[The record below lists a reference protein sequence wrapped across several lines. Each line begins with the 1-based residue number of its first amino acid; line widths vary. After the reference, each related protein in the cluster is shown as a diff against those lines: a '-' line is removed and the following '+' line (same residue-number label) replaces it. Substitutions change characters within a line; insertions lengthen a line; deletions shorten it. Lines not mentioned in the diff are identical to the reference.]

1 MKTKK
6 TPQAKRGTYKLFDDN
21 GIFVMEYKPG
31 KDGVTEVDILN
42 LHKMDDHEV
51 YVNAKENRLP
61 EWYQPV
67 YEEWKA
73 KFIADFRE
81 RYGREPFADEIPG
94 RHRILESLDGQTDP
108 DGDGL
113 GDSSRLE
120 EQLSVSDEEEV
131 PDTIIRLR
139 ELVAAMPEQWQK
151 VYRLVFMEG
160 LSKVKVGKKIGI
172 SDVRVGQLVKKI
184 NAAIAEDETLKNL
197 CRQDFGFCHFLLPIG
212 V

>member
-1 MKTKK
+1 MKYKK
-6 TPQAKRGTYKLFDDN
+6 TPQSQRGTYKLFDDN
-21 GIFVMEYKPG
+21 GNFVIEYKPEEHG
-31 KDGVTEVDILN
+31 IRDVDILA

-51 YVNAKENRLP
+51 YINAKENKLP
-61 EWYQPV
+61 EWYQPI
-67 YEEWKA
+67 YDKWKEQ
-73 KFIADFRE
+73 FIADFKE
-81 RYGREPFADEIPG
+81 KYGREPFANEIPG
-94 RHRILESLDGQTDP
+94 KHRVLESLDGQTDP
-108 DGDGL
+108 DGDDL

-160 LSKVKVGKKIGI
+160 LSKVKAGKEIGI

-184 NAAIAEDETLKNL
+184 NAAIAEDEVLKNL
-197 CRQDFGFCHFLLPIG
+197 YR
-212 V
+212 

>member
-197 CRQDFGFCHFLLPIG
+197 CR
-212 V
+212 

>member
-1 MKTKK
+1 M
-6 TPQAKRGTYKLFDDN
+6 
-21 GIFVMEYKPG
+21 
-31 KDGVTEVDILN
+31 DILA

-51 YVNAKENRLP
+51 YINAKENKLP
-61 EWYQPV
+61 EWYQPI
-67 YEEWKA
+67 YDKWKEQ
-73 KFIADFRE
+73 FIADFKE
-81 RYGREPFADEIPG
+81 KYGREPFANEIPG
-94 RHRILESLDGQTDP
+94 KHRVLESLDGQTDP
-108 DGDGL
+108 DGDDL

-160 LSKVKVGKKIGI
+160 LSKVKAGKEIGI

-184 NAAIAEDETLKNL
+184 NAAIAEDEVLKNL
-197 CRQDFGFCHFLLPIG
+197 YR
-212 V
+212 